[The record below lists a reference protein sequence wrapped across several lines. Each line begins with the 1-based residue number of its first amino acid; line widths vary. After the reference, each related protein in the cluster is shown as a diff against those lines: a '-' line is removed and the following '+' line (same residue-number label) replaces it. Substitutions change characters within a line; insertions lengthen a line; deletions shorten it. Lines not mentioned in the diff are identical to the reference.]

1 MPTRSPIVSILGHVD
16 HGKSSILDKIRGGA
30 IVDTEAGGIT
40 QAIGASIIP
49 LDTVKKICGPLI
61 NPQTKFSIPGL
72 LFIDTPG
79 HAAFTNLR
87 KRGGNLADIAI
98 VVIDI
103 NEGFMPQTIE
113 TIEILKQYKTPF
125 IVAANKIDLCEGWR
139 KENTNLVA
147 KFKDYGLDIQKLDE
161 KLYNVVAQF
170 SEHGFN
176 AERFDRVDDYTK
188 QIAIVPVCAK
198 TAEGIPELLMV
209 LIGLA
214 QKFLEENLKTTD
226 GPAKGTVLEVK
237 EEKGLGKTLDVILYD
252 GMLKTN
258 DIIVIGTMG
267 EPIVTKVR
275 ALLQPEELSEMRDK
289 KAKFK
294 PLKEV
299 HAATGIKISAPELDA
314 VVSGMPIRGA
324 TKETLEQVKA
334 DIKNEVEEVVIETDD
349 EGIIIKADTLGSLE
363 AMINLFKGKD
373 IKIRAASVGN
383 ISKKDIADAMSNY
396 DKDPLKATILAFNAD
411 IAPEAQM
418 HITPKVKIIKSNIIY
433 RLLDEY
439 EVWKAEATK
448 ILESKDMEGMI
459 RPCKIQL
466 LKNYIFRQSN
476 PAIVGGEVLAGTA
489 KTTMPLM
496 NAQGK
501 EVTYIKAMQKEKE
514 SVNKVE
520 KGTQV
525 ALSLADVTIGRQL
538 KGDEVLYS
546 AINEFS
552 FRKLKDMK
560 QFLTPDETE
569 TIKEIADI
577 MRKENPMW
585 GI

>member
-1 MPTRSPIVSILGHVD
+1 MPIRSPIVSILGHVD
-16 HGKSSILDKIRGGA
+16 HGKSSILDRIRGGA

-49 LDTVKKICGPLI
+49 LDTVKKICGPMI

-103 NEGFMPQTIE
+103 NEGFKPQTVE

-125 IVAANKIDLCEGWR
+125 IVAANKVDLVEGW
-139 KENTNLVA
+139 KKDNKNLIA
-147 KFKDYGLDIQKLDE
+147 KFKAYDLDIQKLDE
-161 KLYNVVAQF
+161 KLYSLVSQF
-170 SEHGFN
+170 SEHGFT

-209 LIGLA
+209 MIGLA
-214 QKFLEENLKTTD
+214 QKFLEENLKATD

-252 GMLKTN
+252 GMLKVN

-275 ALLQPEELSEMRDK
+275 ALLEPAPLAEMRDK
-289 KAKFK
+289 KAKFIS
-294 PLKEV
+294 LMEV
-299 HAATGIKISAPELDA
+299 HAATGIKISAPELDS

-324 TKETLEQVKA
+324 TKETLNQVKEEI
-334 DIKNEVEEVVIETDD
+334 IKEVDEVVIETDD

-363 AMINLFKGKD
+363 AMVNLFKGK
-373 IKIRAASVGN
+373 IKIRSASVGL
-383 ISKKDIADAMSNY
+383 ISKKDIADALSNY
-396 DKDPLKATILAFNAD
+396 DKEPLNAAILAFNSD
-411 IAPEAQM
+411 VSPEAIA
-418 HITPKVKIIKSNIIY
+418 HVSSKVKIIKSNIIY

-439 EVWKAEATK
+439 EVWKTETMKKLETAE
-448 ILESKDMEGMI
+448 LDDLI

-466 LKNYIFRQSN
+466 MKNYIFRQSN
-476 PAIVGGEVLAGTA
+476 PAIIGGEVLAGTA

-514 SVNKVE
+514 SVSY
-520 KGTQV
+520 TH
-525 ALSLADVTIGRQL
+525 LTLPTI
-538 KGDEVLYS
+538 YS
-546 AINEFS
+546 V
-552 FRKLKDMK
+552 
-560 QFLTPDETE
+560 
-569 TIKEIADI
+569 
-577 MRKENPMW
+577 
-585 GI
+585 